1 MADNNDINLA
11 LETGEPMA
19 ESMQPETAP
28 TPIPATPDDSEK
40 KEPETEKGDNV
51 SDAASGSP
59 ERKENTRSMMAILFV
74 LGFFSILFLCFVYA
88 IKVNAPLGDLKD
100 TLVGVIGAL
109 SGILGFIVGYYYKS
123 QSEQ

>member
-1 MADNNDINLA
+1 MTDNIDSKNI
-11 LETGEPMA
+11 EEPMA
-19 ESMQPETAP
+19 ESNLEEALKTKDPVN
-28 TPIPATPDDSEK
+28 PDGAEK
-40 KEPETEKGDNV
+40 KLETGKDDNV
-51 SDAASGSP
+51 SEAASGSP

-88 IKVNAPLGDLKD
+88 IKVNATLGDLKD